1 MPATPRQLWSLR
13 IALVVMLVGT
23 FLAVRAPRPPHL
35 KALGVCS
42 TLFAAAVVFVALR
55 QSSSRD

>member
-13 IALVVMLVGT
+13 IALVVMIVGT
-23 FLAVRAPRPPHL
+23 IFVLKAPRPPHL

-42 TLFAAAVVFVALR
+42 TMFAAAVVFVALR
-55 QSSSRD
+55 QAPRD